1 MSTLTPIY
9 DITPFTLLDYP
20 DKVACI
26 IWFAGCNMRC
36 LYCYNPDI
44 VLGKGEISYED
55 VLAFLETRKG
65 MLEAVVLSG
74 GECTMHGDLIELVRT
89 IKMMGFLIKID
100 TNGSR
105 PLVVEQLVKE
115 RLVDYMAIDF
125 KAMPRNFIEQTGSDL
140 FGSFERTITFLIAS
154 RQYFEI
160 RTTVHSD
167 LISHADFD
175 RMVDYLER
183 MKYVGIYYVQ
193 YFTNNVP
200 TLAQLG
206 FSNRQLKNNYQSRP
220 NINVFFR

>member
-44 VLGKGEISYED
+44 VLGKGKIGYTD
-55 VLAFLETRKG
+55 VLAFLQSRKG

-74 GECTMHGDLIELVRT
+74 GECTMHGNLIELIRA
-89 IKMMGFLIKID
+89 IRMMGFLIKVD

-105 PLVVEQLVKE
+105 PLVIEQLVKE
-115 RLVDYMAIDF
+115 GLVDYLAVDF
-125 KAMPRNFIEQTGSDL
+125 KAMPINFVEQTGSDL

-154 RQYFEI
+154 EQHFEI

-167 LISHADFD
+167 LIDNADFNK
-175 RMVDYLER
+175 MVDYLER
-183 MKYVGIYYVQ
+183 MKYIGTYYVQ
-193 YFTNNVP
+193 HFINNVP

-206 FSNRQLKNNYQSRP
+206 FSNKQLKKSYQARI
-220 NINVFFR
+220 NIDVVFR